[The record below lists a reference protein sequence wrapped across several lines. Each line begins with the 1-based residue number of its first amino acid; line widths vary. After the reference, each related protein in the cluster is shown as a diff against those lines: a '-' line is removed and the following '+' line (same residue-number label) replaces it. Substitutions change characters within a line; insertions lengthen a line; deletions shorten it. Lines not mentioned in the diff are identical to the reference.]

1 MDVEGNETSCV
12 QCADDGSVKAS
23 DVNDAGFTIYIYF
36 PRRSQKSSS
45 KTKSPQLDA
54 TSTSVPFFG
63 FAAAIGRAILGA
75 IASKVGG
82 L

>member
-12 QCADDGSVKAS
+12 QCADDGLVKAS
-23 DVNDAGFTIYIYF
+23 DVNDAGFTIYRF
-36 PRRSQKSSS
+36 S
-45 KTKSPQLDA
+45 KALPKIVLKDQVPQLDA

>member
-1 MDVEGNETSCV
+1 MDVERDETSCV
-12 QCADDGSVKAS
+12 QCADDGLVKAGG
-23 DVNDAGFTIYIYF
+23 VNDASFTIDF

-54 TSTSVPFFG
+54 TSTSVTFFG

-82 L
+82 LQ

>member
-1 MDVEGNETSCV
+1 ML
-12 QCADDGSVKAS
+12 AS
-23 DVNDAGFTIYIYF
+23 TYIDF
-36 PRRSQKSSS
+36 LRRSQKSSS